1 MTRPVAGASL
11 RSPGQRRSRR
21 TNRAAGK
28 LPMPYET
35 PDNLVELLDGIVNQ
49 AAQTAFYSSML
60 NGHRR
65 IRNPEDFGNIPVTS
79 LETYRRQRFAD
90 VLAEPSKVE
99 WIVGPYKG
107 QSPDSV
113 AVAEGPEEEANRYEL
128 LTDAVKDCISL
139 QTKRTCAVVTSPEK
153 RYFASEVATIL
164 INAGIPSHVFT
175 DKGTSRTYE
184 LVEHVSPEVVV
195 LLSDNLS
202 ETRLPEDT
210 ELCITFRRSHI
221 LRAFQQLDVYIVD
234 ELGFLGH
241 STDCE
246 SYKLNRDVYYFE
258 RSEGGNL
265 IVTSLYKRVQ
275 PMLRIETM
283 DKVAYLGNHAL
294 EFTELS
300 PSP

>member
-1 MTRPVAGASL
+1 MS
-11 RSPGQRRSRR
+11 
-21 TNRAAGK
+21 
-28 LPMPYET
+28 YET
-35 PDNLVELLDGIVNQ
+35 PDNLVELLDAVVNQ
-49 AAQTAFYSSML
+49 AARTAFYSSKL

-113 AVAEGPEEEANRYEL
+113 AVAEGPDEEADRYEL
-128 LTDAVKDCISL
+128 LTDAVKECISL
-139 QTKRTCAVVTSPEK
+139 QKKRTCAVVTSPEK

-175 DKGTSRTYE
+175 DKGTPRTYE

-195 LLSDNLS
+195 ILSNNLS
-202 ETRLPEDT
+202 ETRLPANT
-210 ELCITFRRSHI
+210 ELCITFRRSHR
-221 LRAFQQLDVYIVD
+221 LRRFHQLDVHVVD

-246 SYKLNRDVYYFE
+246 SYKLNKDVYYFE
-258 RSEGGNL
+258 RSASGSL

-275 PMLRIETM
+275 PMLRIETT
-283 DKVAYLGNHAL
+283 DKVSPLAGHTL
-294 EFTELS
+294 EFTKLS
-300 PSP
+300 AVP